1 MMDIMIK
8 PKVLQGEISVPSSKS
23 LCHRALISSSLA
35 EGNSKISKVGFSKD
49 IDATIGALRTLGV
62 NIKED
67 RFLGEIS
74 VEGSGKINP
83 ISNKINCFESGSTL
97 RFLIPLACTT
107 GINITFTGQGKLVER
122 PLQEYY
128 KIFEKQ
134 SVNYS
139 TNHGKLPLT
148 VNGKISHGE
157 YKVRGDV
164 SSQFITGLLFA
175 LPILKGNSSIIL
187 TTPLESKAYVDLTI
201 DMLKKFKIKIDNRDY
216 KKFFIK
222 GNQRY
227 EKSQYKVEG
236 DFSQGAF
243 WIIAGILGSNL
254 WCCGMNT
261 DSLQGD
267 KAILKIIE
275 KMEGKISIDGK
286 KIRGEKSSTKSE
298 IIDVSQCPDL
308 VPIIAVLAA
317 LSQGTTEIINAG
329 RLRFKES
336 DRLKA
341 IATELNKIGGIVEE
355 KGQGL
360 IIKGTKFFTG
370 GIVESW
376 NDHRIAMAMAIASIK
391 CKNPLIIKNADC
403 VNKSY
408 PNFWKDFMKVGGEF
422 VEWHM
427 GK

>member
-35 EGNSKISKVGFSKD
+35 EGNSKISKVEFSKD

-175 LPILKGNSSIIL
+175 LPILKGNSSIIV

-201 DMLKKFKIKIDNRDY
+201 DMLKKFNIEIDNRDY

-227 EKSQYKVEG
+227 EKSQYNVEG

-267 KAILKIIE
+267 KDILKIIE

-408 PNFWKDFMKVGGEF
+408 PNFWKDFMKVGGEI

>member
-1 MMDIMIK
+1 
-8 PKVLQGEISVPSSKS
+8 
-23 LCHRALISSSLA
+23 
-35 EGNSKISKVGFSKD
+35 
-49 IDATIGALRTLGV
+49 
-62 NIKED
+62 
-67 RFLGEIS
+67 
-74 VEGSGKINP
+74 
-83 ISNKINCFESGSTL
+83 
-97 RFLIPLACTT
+97 
-107 GINITFTGQGKLVER
+107 
-122 PLQEYY
+122 
-128 KIFEKQ
+128 
-134 SVNYS
+134 
-139 TNHGKLPLT
+139 
-148 VNGKISHGE
+148 
-157 YKVRGDV
+157 
-164 SSQFITGLLFA
+164 
-175 LPILKGNSSIIL
+175 
-187 TTPLESKAYVDLTI
+187 
-201 DMLKKFKIKIDNRDY
+201 
-216 KKFFIK
+216 
-222 GNQRY
+222 
-227 EKSQYKVEG
+227 
-236 DFSQGAF
+236 
-243 WIIAGILGSNL
+243 
-254 WCCGMNT
+254 
-261 DSLQGD
+261 
-267 KAILKIIE
+267 
-275 KMEGKISIDGK
+275 MEGKISIDGK

-408 PNFWKDFMKVGGEF
+408 PNFWKDFMKVGGEI